1 MIPKDNT
8 NLQCIEGRR
17 CYKMCEVP
25 VGVSYNFPAV
35 GLDMV
40 LKWLSEKSG
49 MRRILYLSRGG
60 HVGGS
65 QRQLYY
71 VVTNLDDGYE
81 PVVVCR
87 EGGPFV
93 EQLRASGIKASV
105 YPLHPWRKFPAGL
118 YRYIDAERL
127 VRFARQH
134 KVSLVHSSDLWLNGY
149 LLWVADRLKVPSVL
163 HVRTPISPSDVR
175 KHRCGKATLIVAI
188 SRRVKRDLI
197 CAGVPPEKIA
207 LVEDAVD
214 LKVFD
219 GRKNE
224 VNVLRRDFSPVGGIM
239 VGIVGRIEPSK
250 RQLMFLEAAAQIVH
264 GSPGRAAFFVIG
276 EVRSSGYFGELKR
289 FARERQLDGNV
300 FFTDR
305 RGDMPQVLG
314 SLDIL
319 VSLSGGS
326 VMFEAM
332 SCGKA
337 VISAGF
343 STKEDS
349 VHIQDGQTGLL
360 VNSGHPSDLAQALL
374 RLINDRQLRERIGRE
389 ARIWAERNFCHLNM
403 AARTQKLYDKL
414 MQS

>member
-1 MIPKDNT
+1 
-8 NLQCIEGRR
+8 
-17 CYKMCEVP
+17 
-25 VGVSYNFPAV
+25 
-35 GLDMV
+35 
-40 LKWLSEKSG
+40 

-60 HVGGS
+60 HIGGS

-87 EGGPFV
+87 KDGPFV

-105 YPLHPWRKFPAGL
+105 FPLHPWRKFPAGL

-134 KVSLVHSSDLWLNGY
+134 NVGLVHSSDLWLNGY
-149 LLWVADRLKVPSVL
+149 LLWVAGRLKVPSVL

-224 VNVLRRDFSPVGGIM
+224 VNVLRRDFSPVGGII

-250 RQLMFLEAAAQIVH
+250 RQLAFLEAAAQIVQ

-276 EVRSSGYFGELKR
+276 EVRSSEYFGKLKR

-305 RGDMPQVLG
+305 RDDMPQVLS

-343 STKEDS
+343 SKKEDS

-360 VNSGHPSDLAQALL
+360 VSSGHPSDLARAL
-374 RLINDRQLRERIGRE
+374 RQLVDASELRERIGRE

-403 AARTQKLYDKL
+403 AARTQKLYNKL

>member
-1 MIPKDNT
+1 
-8 NLQCIEGRR
+8 
-17 CYKMCEVP
+17 
-25 VGVSYNFPAV
+25 
-35 GLDMV
+35 
-40 LKWLSEKSG
+40 

-60 HVGGS
+60 HIDGS

-71 VVTNLDDGYE
+71 VVTNLDGSYE
-81 PVVVCR
+81 AIVVCR
-87 EGGPFV
+87 EEGPFV
-93 EQLRASGIKASV
+93 DQLCASGITATV
-105 YPLHPWRKFPAGL
+105 FPLHPWRKFPAGL

-127 VRFARQH
+127 VRFARH
-134 KVSLVHSSDLWLNGY
+134 YKVDLVHSSDLWLNGY
-149 LLWVADRLKVPSVL
+149 LLWVAGRLKVPSVL
-163 HVRTPISPSDVR
+163 HVRTPISPPDVR

-197 CAGVPPEKIA
+197 CAGVPPEKVA

-219 GRKNE
+219 QRKLE
-224 VNVLRRDFSPVGGIM
+224 VNVLRRDFSLGGEVM

-250 RQLMFLEAAAQIVH
+250 RQLAFLEAAAQIVQ
-264 GSPGRAAFFVIG
+264 GSPRRVVFFVIG
-276 EVRSSGYFGELKR
+276 EVRSSEYFGELKR
-289 FARERQLDGNV
+289 FAGERQLDGNV

-305 RGDMPQVLG
+305 RDDMPQVLS

-332 SCGKA
+332 SCGRT

-349 VHIQDGQTGLL
+349 VHIQDGRTGLL
-360 VNSGHPSDLAQALL
+360 VSSNHPSDLAQALL
-374 RLINDRQLRERIGRE
+374 RLINDRQLRESIGRE
-389 ARIWAERNFCHLNM
+389 AERWAEKNFCHLNM
-403 AARTQKLYDKL
+403 AARTQKLYDTL